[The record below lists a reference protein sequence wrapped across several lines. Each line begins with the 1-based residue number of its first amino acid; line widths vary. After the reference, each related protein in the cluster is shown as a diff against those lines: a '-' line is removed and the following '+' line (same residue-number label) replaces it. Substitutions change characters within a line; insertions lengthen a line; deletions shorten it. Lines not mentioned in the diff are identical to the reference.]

1 MLVGLSAALSAAF
14 VFGFAAIVQARAVR
28 RLAPSGG
35 PVSSGRPGACD
46 VPGVRG
52 VPSASEAAEASGR
65 FFVQLLREPLFLAA
79 IGLNL
84 VGFVL
89 HLVAIRLIPLYLA
102 QAGISL
108 SLAVTAV
115 LAVLMMREHLTHRDW
130 VAVSAITLGLVLLAM
145 ASGDIGTAEV
155 PDGFVGWLFLGVLAV
170 GLVGLAVSR
179 SRSHLA
185 AGVLGFLAGLGF
197 AGSGLCA
204 RVLPGLTPAELLG
217 APATYL
223 LPVSGGLAFL
233 LYSLALRRGT
243 VTEATGPLIVM
254 QTVTPALIGVWVL
267 GDEVRSGWGSVALV
281 GFALSL
287 VGAVELAR
295 FESGSEMSATAP

>member
-1 MLVGLSAALSAAF
+1 MLVGLSAALTAAF

-28 RLAPSGG
+28 RLGPSDR
-35 PVSSGRPGACD
+35 SD
-46 VPGVRG
+46 
-52 VPSASEAAEASGR
+52 ASGR
-65 FFVQLLREPLFLAA
+65 FLVRLLREPLFLAA

-115 LAVLMMREHLTHRDW
+115 LAVLMMREHLKRQDW
-130 VAVSAITLGLVLLAM
+130 VAVGAITFGLVLLAM
-145 ASGDIGTAEV
+145 ASGDIGTADP
-155 PDGFVGWLFLGVLAV
+155 PDGFVAWVSVGVAAV
-170 GLVGLAVSR
+170 GLAGLAVSR
-179 SRSHLA
+179 STRHLA
-185 AGVLGFLAGLGF
+185 AGVLGFLGGLGF

-223 LPVSGGLAFL
+223 LQVSGGLAFL

-267 GDEVRSGWGSVALV
+267 GDEVRSGWAAVAVV
-281 GFALSL
+281 GFVLSL
-287 VGAVELAR
+287 VGAVALAR
-295 FESGSEMSATAP
+295 FESGPEMSATAP